1 VSSARALTTAGLL
14 LALATACGAFGAH
27 TLKGQLSA
35 ERLQLWDT
43 AVRYHF
49 FQALGLIGV
58 GLTLRAL
65 EGGAGVVSAAPALR
79 AAAALIVSGI
89 ILFSG
94 SLYALALGAPRALGV
109 LTPLGGL
116 AWIGAWLLFAWGVWR
131 AGT

>member
-1 VSSARALTTAGLL
+1 MSSTRALASAGVL
-14 LALATACGAFGAH
+14 LALATVCGAFGAH
-27 TLKGQLSA
+27 ALKGLLPA
-35 ERLQLWDT
+35 ERLQVWDT

-65 EGGAGVVSAAPALR
+65 ESGAHVLRAPVALR

-116 AWIGAWLLFAWGVWR
+116 AWIAAWLLFAWGVWR

>member
-1 VSSARALTTAGLL
+1 MSSTRALASAGVL
-14 LALATACGAFGAH
+14 LALATVCGAFGAH
-27 TLKGQLSA
+27 ALKGQLPA

-58 GLTLRAL
+58 ALTQRAL
-65 EGGAGVVSAAPALR
+65 EGDAGVSRTAAALR
-79 AAAALIVSGI
+79 TAGALIVSGV

-94 SLYALALGAPRALGV
+94 SLYALALGAPRPLGV

-116 AWIGAWLLFAWGVWR
+116 AWIAAWLLLAWGVWR
-131 AGT
+131 AAT

>member
-1 VSSARALTTAGLL
+1 ML

-27 TLKGQLSA
+27 TLKGHLPA

-65 EGGAGVVSAAPALR
+65 EGGAGVSRAAAALR
-79 AAAALIVSGI
+79 AAGALIVSGI

-116 AWIGAWLLFAWGVWR
+116 AWIAAWLLFAWGVWR